1 VATKITGTKRWIN
14 SVFER
19 QSNHNASHIRMGKL
33 HRAVA
38 GRAVGDIAAGD
49 IAAEDIAAE
58 DTVVVVA
65 AAAAAVVDTAMVV
78 AIALK
83 AGFVTIVPTRSR
95 ATLASYA
102 DAE

>member
-1 VATKITGTKRWIN
+1 
-14 SVFER
+14 VFER

-38 GRAVGDIAAGD
+38 GRAVGDIAAGDIAAGD

-95 ATLASYA
+95 ATLASHA
-102 DAE
+102 DAD